1 MTKVL
6 VIEDDPTQLKRLS
19 FGLEQAGFEVKS
31 SECIISGLEESRS
44 SVPDVILC
52 SDKLPGLGA
61 LDLLDLSKEESSL
74 ADVPVIVFSE
84 THHEKLDCF
93 KAGCDDFIIMP
104 ADEGELELRIKAV
117 TRRGKSNGVSGSF
130 AHISIF
136 DLIQL
141 FMGARQT
148 GVMSVDCGSVTGEI
162 GVDEGQ
168 VVNASSK
175 KGVEGVEGEDAF
187 VELLKASQAGGN
199 FVFEKIDLTK
209 EKNIEKRTD
218 HLLLG
223 IANMLDE
230 S

>member
-1 MTKVL
+1 
-6 VIEDDPTQLKRLS
+6 
-19 FGLEQAGFEVKS
+19 
-31 SECIISGLEESRS
+31 
-44 SVPDVILC
+44 
-52 SDKLPGLGA
+52 
-61 LDLLDLSKEESSL
+61 
-74 ADVPVIVFSE
+74 
-84 THHEKLDCF
+84 
-93 KAGCDDFIIMP
+93 
-104 ADEGELELRIKAV
+104 
-117 TRRGKSNGVSGSF
+117 
-130 AHISIF
+130 
-136 DLIQL
+136 
-141 FMGARQT
+141 MGARQT

>member
-1 MTKVL
+1 VTTVL
-6 VIEDDPTQLKRLS
+6 VIEDDLTQQKRLS
-19 FGLEQAGFEVKS
+19 FGLEKAGFEVKS

-52 SDKLPGLGA
+52 SDQLPGLGA
-61 LDLLDLSKEESSL
+61 VDLLDLSREESTL
-74 ADVPVIVFSE
+74 AGVPVIVFSE
-84 THHEKLDCF
+84 THHEKLNCF

-117 TRRGKSNGVSGSF
+117 IRRGKSNGVSGSF

-148 GVMSVDCGSVTGEI
+148 GVMSVDCGSLVGEI
-162 GVDEGQ
+162 GVEEGQ
-168 VVNASSK
+168 VAFADCS
-175 KGVEGVEGEDAF
+175 EGAKEIEGEDAF
-187 VELLKASQAGGN
+187 IELLKASQSGGK
-199 FVFEKIDLTK
+199 FVFEKVALGKD
-209 EKNIEKRTD
+209 KNIEKRTD